1 MTSVLYVLAILALI
15 YIAGLSLG
23 VVIIFTY
30 QIGMDHGRRPKDE
43 GKTDKPYYFRIDR
56 IKQIT
61 VHRKKCDVS

>member
-30 QIGMDHGRRPKDE
+30 QISMDHGRRPKDE
-43 GKTDKPYYFRIDR
+43 GKTDKP
-56 IKQIT
+56 
-61 VHRKKCDVS
+61 